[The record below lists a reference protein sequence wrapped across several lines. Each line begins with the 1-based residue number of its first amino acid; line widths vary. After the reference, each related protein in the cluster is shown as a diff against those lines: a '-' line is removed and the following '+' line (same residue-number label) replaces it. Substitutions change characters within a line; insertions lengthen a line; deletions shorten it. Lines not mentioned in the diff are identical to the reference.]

1 MRELASGTMK
11 IETLDSELYQDA
23 TTGRWLQRGGSRIGK
38 PDEID
43 TSVHGESPREKAL
56 RRQAVTETLVPLD
69 LLIQMPPPELRG
81 LELLLDVL
89 SSCESFRVTSR
100 GGGLIICRLDE
111 DVDIEI
117 RVEYMVRARLE
128 IPWEGNTSLSGLRPP
143 HDLHLA
149 CSMQLVDSE
158 SRWLAVNNHGK
169 ERVEVCL
176 SSYFRLSP
184 AEGRRWDWEEYDLQI
199 ELGQGPLMED
209 PRTGLSVPDLTALL
223 PVTDSIVT
231 WALWAQSGFPNPPE
245 SFILAYEQLTFPYAF
260 EGCLPEYMTD
270 QNGWEP
276 WDDEFEPAIFW
287 ERLLESG
294 TRARRHPQRTCN
306 VSVSG

>member
-1 MRELASGTMK
+1 MRELARQRMN
-11 IETLDSELYQDA
+11 IEPLDSELYQDA
-23 TTGRWLQRGGSRIGK
+23 STGSWVQRGGPRIGK

-43 TSVHGESPREKAL
+43 TSVHGEPPREKAL

-81 LELLLDVL
+81 LELLLDVIT
-89 SSCESFRVTSR
+89 SCESFRVSSR
-100 GGGLIICRLDE
+100 EGGMIIRRLDD

-117 RVEYMVRARLE
+117 RVEYMIRARLM
-128 IPWEGNTSLSGLRPP
+128 IPWEGADSLRGLRPP

-149 CSMQLVDSE
+149 CSMQLVDSD
-158 SRWLAVNNHGK
+158 SRWLAVNKHRK
-169 ERVEVCL
+169 DRVKVCL

-199 ELGQGPLMED
+199 ELGRGPLMED
-209 PRTGLSVPDLTALL
+209 RRTGLLVPDLAALL

-245 SFILAYEQLTFPYAF
+245 SFKLAYEQLTFPYAF

>member
-1 MRELASGTMK
+1 MRELASNTMK
-11 IETLDSELYQDA
+11 VKPIDSELYQDA
-23 TTGRWLQRGGSRIGK
+23 TTGRWSQTGGSRTGNR
-38 PDEID
+38 DEID
-43 TSVHGESPREKAL
+43 TSVPGETPWEKAL

-89 SSCESFRVTSR
+89 TTCEACRVSSR
-100 GGGLIICRLDE
+100 GGGRIIRRLDE
-111 DVDIEI
+111 DVDVEI
-117 RVEYMVRARLE
+117 LVEYMIRRRLQ
-128 IPWEGNTSLSGLRPP
+128 IPWEGDCIEDLPPP

-149 CSMQLVDSE
+149 CFMHPTDSK
-158 SRWLAVNNHGK
+158 SRWLVDDEG
-169 ERVEVCL
+169 ERDGVPVCL
-176 SSYFRLSP
+176 TSRYKIGPDDRGSDPWEY
-184 AEGRRWDWEEYDLQI
+184 ERRP
-199 ELGQGPLMED
+199 GMGPLMED
-209 PRTGLSVPDLTALL
+209 PRTGLLIPNLDVLL

-231 WALWAQSGFPNPPE
+231 WAIWAKCGFPNPPE
-245 SFILAYEQLTFPYAF
+245 PFKLAYDGVTNVYGY
-260 EGCLPEYMTD
+260 EGRMPEYLTD

>member
-1 MRELASGTMK
+1 MRELASDTMK
-11 IETLDSELYQDA
+11 VKPIDSELYQDA
-23 TTGRWLQRGGSRIGK
+23 TTGTWSQAGGSRTGNR
-38 PDEID
+38 DEID
-43 TSVHGESPREKAL
+43 TSVPGEDPWEKAL

-128 IPWEGNTSLSGLRPP
+128 IPWEGNDSLSGLRPP
-143 HDLHLA
+143 NDLHLA

-169 ERVEVCL
+169 DRVDVCL
-176 SSYFRLSP
+176 SSYYRLSP

-199 ELGQGPLMED
+199 ELGQGPWMED
-209 PRTGLSVPDLTALL
+209 PRTGLSVPDLAALL

-231 WALWAQSGFPNPPE
+231 WALWAQSGFPNPPS

-276 WDDEFEPAIFW
+276 WDDEFQPAIFW